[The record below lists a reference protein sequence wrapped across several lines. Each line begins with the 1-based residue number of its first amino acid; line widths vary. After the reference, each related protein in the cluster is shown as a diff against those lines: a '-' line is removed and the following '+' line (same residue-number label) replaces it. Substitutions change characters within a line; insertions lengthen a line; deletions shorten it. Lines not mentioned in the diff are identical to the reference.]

1 MTTDLWIYQP
11 CSIQKYACV
20 PSKQTGSATL
30 LQSAVLNIGVN
41 GNRFENLEL
50 SAVPF
55 REESLPTRR
64 SYLRN
69 TDRAVLGKETAN
81 FWRGMISAL
90 KRINLLY
97 LYISKIELCDIIPD
111 FLNSIL
117 PTSSMVHFEF
127 CRIA

>member
-11 CSIQKYACV
+11 CSIQRYAFI
-20 PSKQTGSATL
+20 PSRQTGSATL
-30 LQSAVLNIGVN
+30 LQSAVLNIGMN

-69 TDRAVLGKETAN
+69 TDRAVLGQKQQI
-81 FWRGMISAL
+81 FG
-90 KRINLLY
+90 
-97 LYISKIELCDIIPD
+97 
-111 FLNSIL
+111 
-117 PTSSMVHFEF
+117 VV
-127 CRIA
+127 